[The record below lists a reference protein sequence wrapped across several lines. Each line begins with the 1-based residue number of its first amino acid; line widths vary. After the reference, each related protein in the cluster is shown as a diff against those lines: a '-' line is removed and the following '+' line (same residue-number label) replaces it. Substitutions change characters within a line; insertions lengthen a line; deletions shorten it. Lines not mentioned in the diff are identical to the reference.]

1 MNRASWLV
9 RAWAV
14 LVLVLAVRLIWV
26 VSPAGSGKP
35 IRVEPLVL
43 DPNLASVEELQ
54 LLPGVGRSRAEQ
66 IVLERIRRGPFRSL
80 AELERVDG
88 IGQATVDDLAR
99 YLEVATPVGGS
110 AARH

>member
-1 MNRASWLV
+1 MNRSSWLV
-9 RAWAV
+9 KAWAV
-14 LVLVLAVRLIWV
+14 LVLILAARLIWV
-26 VSPAGSGKP
+26 VSPAGGGRP
-35 IRVEPLVL
+35 IRLDPLVL

-88 IGQATVDDLAR
+88 IGEDTVRNLAR
-99 YLEVATPVGGS
+99 HLVVLP
-110 AARH
+110 H